1 MKVQEMEI
9 QSGSGHTDDPFG
21 VLVIC
26 VHMEI
31 VTVTKTWIPAYSW
44 MRCGWGG
51 VNVRHDRS

>member
-26 VHMEI
+26 VHVEI
-31 VTVTKTWIPAYSW
+31 VTDMRTWIPAYIW
-44 MRCGWGG
+44 MRWGEG
-51 VNVRHDRS
+51 G